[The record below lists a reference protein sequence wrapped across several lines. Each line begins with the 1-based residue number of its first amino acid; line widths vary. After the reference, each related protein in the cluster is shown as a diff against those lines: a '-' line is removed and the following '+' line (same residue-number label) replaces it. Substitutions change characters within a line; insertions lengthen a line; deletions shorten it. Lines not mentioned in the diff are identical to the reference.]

1 MSDSH
6 SPNEKKNQN
15 LSNLKYLLIES
26 KFVFCSPTKQ
36 VKMVLKYFGVEKI
49 SLFWYVKLF
58 SIEKG

>member
-15 LSNLKYLLIES
+15 LSKVKYLLIES
-26 KFVFCSPTKQ
+26 KFCSIPPNKQ
-36 VKMVLKYFGVEKI
+36 VKNGFKYFGVEKI